1 MIKLFEISN
10 AYRDFIDAIDNEEI
24 TDPETIADTLE
35 SIDAAFDDKAENI
48 ACLFKSLQAE
58 IECIKT
64 EAKKLTER
72 AGYKERICE
81 RLKDYLSTNMQ
92 IVGKDKMETAR
103 CKLSFRKSESVN
115 ITDGD
120 ALLLSCS
127 INGLNELAQ
136 TVSTV
141 KFDKVGIKKAIKGG
155 ASLDGVEIVTT
166 NNIQIK

>member
-1 MIKLFEISN
+1 MVKLYEISD
-10 AYRDFIDAIDNEEI
+10 AYRGFVEAIDNEEI

-35 SIDAAFDDKAENI
+35 ALNAEFDDKAENI
-48 ACLFKSLQAE
+48 ACLYKSLQAE
-58 IECIKT
+58 AEAIKA
-64 EAKKLTER
+64 EAKKLSER
-72 AGYKERICE
+72 AAYKERVCE

-92 IVGKDKMETAR
+92 RIGKDKLETAR

-120 ALLLSCS
+120 ALYLYCT
-127 INGLNELAQ
+127 INGLDELAQ

-141 KFDKVGIKKAIKGG
+141 KFDKTAIKKAIKGG
-155 ASLDGVEIVTT
+155 ATLDGVEIVTA